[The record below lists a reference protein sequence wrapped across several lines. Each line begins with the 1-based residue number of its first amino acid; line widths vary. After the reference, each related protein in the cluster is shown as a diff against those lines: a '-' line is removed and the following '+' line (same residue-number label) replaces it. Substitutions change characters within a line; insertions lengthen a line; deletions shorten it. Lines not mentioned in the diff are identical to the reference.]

1 MRKQHSGHTSS
12 VQTERI
18 LFEEHGDGL
27 WWIEGNDLSDF
38 KRLVGLRCEGPRVGF
53 EPSAVYGYAEALAQQ
68 GVTVG
73 VLRDCGIYT
82 VGTSK
87 REKPKQVKSS
97 VLFLAPELLLD
108 SVQLLRMERATPLT
122 TARLKEQAATD
133 LGSIYV
139 YQVYD
144 QVYELDWELTKVPR
158 ASLETKLLAAHQLGR
173 KVACRVVAPKTQ
185 RNGRRGDVSGEDDA
199 MSTPKGKG
207 QLRLLF

>member
-1 MRKQHSGHTSS
+1 MRKQQNGRTSS

-18 LFEEHGDGL
+18 LFEEHSDGL
-27 WWIEGNDLSDF
+27 WWLEGNDLSEF
-38 KRLVGLRCEGPRVGF
+38 TRLVGLRYEGQRVGF
-53 EPSAVYGYAEALAQQ
+53 EPSAVYGYAEELAQQ
-68 GVTVG
+68 GVTLV

-87 REKPKQVKSS
+87 KAKPMQVKSS

-122 TARLKEQAATD
+122 KARLKEQAAAD

-144 QVYELDWELTKVPR
+144 EVYEIDWELTRVPR
-158 ASLETKLLAAHQLGR
+158 ANLETILYAAHKLGK

-185 RNGRRGDVSGEDDA
+185 RNGKMAIGKTQDNPSG
-199 MSTPKGKG
+199 TLLGTG
-207 QLRLLF
+207 QIKLLF

>member
-1 MRKQHSGHTSS
+1 MKKQHNGRTSS

-18 LFEEHGDGL
+18 LFEEHSDGL
-27 WWIEGNDLSDF
+27 WWLEGNDLSEF
-38 KRLVGLRCEGPRVGF
+38 KRLVGLRCEGQRVGF
-53 EPSAVYGYAEALAQQ
+53 EPSAVYGYAEQLSQQ
-68 GVTVG
+68 GVSVV

-108 SVQLLRMERATPLT
+108 SVQLLRMERANPLT
-122 TARLKEQAATD
+122 IARLKEQAAAD

-144 QVYELDWELTKVPR
+144 EVFEIDWELTRVPR
-158 ASLETKLLAAHQLGR
+158 ASLETKLLAAHKLGK

-185 RNGRRGDVSGEDDA
+185 RNGRRSEVSGEDNA
-199 MSTPKGKG
+199 ASTPNGKG

>member
-1 MRKQHSGHTSS
+1 MRKQQRGRTSS
-12 VQTERI
+12 MQAERI
-18 LFEEHGDGL
+18 LFEEHSDGL
-27 WWIEGNDLSDF
+27 WWIADNDLREF
-38 KRLVGLRCEGPRVGF
+38 QRLVGLRCEGQRVGL
-53 EPSAVYGYAEALAQQ
+53 EPSAVYGYAEELAHQ
-68 GVTVG
+68 GVTVA

-108 SVQLLRMERATPLT
+108 SVQLLRMERATLT
-122 TARLKEQAATD
+122 TARLKEQAAAD

-144 QVYELDWELTKVPR
+144 AVYEIDWELTRVPR
-158 ASLETKLLAAHQLGR
+158 ASLEAKLLAAHKLGK

-185 RNGRRGDVSGEDDA
+185 RNGRRSDVSGEDNA

-207 QLRLLF
+207 QLQLLF

>member
-1 MRKQHSGHTSS
+1 MRKQQRGRTST

-18 LFEEHGDGL
+18 LFEERSDGL
-27 WWIEGNDLSDF
+27 WWIEGNDLTEF
-38 KRLVGLRCEGPRVGF
+38 TRLVGLRYEGQRVGF
-53 EPSAVYGYAEALAQQ
+53 DPTAVYGYADELAHQ
-68 GVTVG
+68 GVTVV

-82 VGTSK
+82 VGTSRK
-87 REKPKQVKSS
+87 EKPKQVKSS

-108 SVQLLRMERATPLT
+108 SVQLLRMKRATPLT
-122 TARLKEQAATD
+122 TARLKEQAAAD

-144 QVYELDWELTKVPR
+144 EVYEIDWELTRVPR
-158 ASLETKLLAAHQLGR
+158 ASLETILFAAHKLGK

-185 RNGRRGDVSGEDDA
+185 RNGRRSDMGGQDDA
-199 MSTPKGKG
+199 MSTPNGKG

>member
-1 MRKQHSGHTSS
+1 MRKQHSGRTSS

-18 LFEEHGDGL
+18 LFEEHVDGL
-27 WWIEGNDLSDF
+27 WWLEGNDLNDF
-38 KRLVGLRCEGPRVGF
+38 KRLTGLRCEGQRVGL
-53 EPSAVYGYAEALAQQ
+53 EPSAVYGYADELAHQ
-68 GVTVG
+68 GVTVV

-87 REKPKQVKSS
+87 HDKPKQVKSS

-108 SVQLLRMERATPLT
+108 SVQLLRMERTTPLT
-122 TARLKEQAATD
+122 TARLREQAATD

-144 QVYELDWELTKVPR
+144 EVYEIDWELTRVPR
-158 ASLETKLLAAHQLGR
+158 ASLETKLLAAHKLGR

-185 RNGRRGDVSGEDDA
+185 RNGKMAVVKTQDDPSGTSLGTSQ
-199 MSTPKGKG
+199 MK
-207 QLRLLF
+207 LLF

>member
-1 MRKQHSGHTSS
+1 MRKQQSGRTSS

-18 LFEEHGDGL
+18 LFEEHSDGL
-27 WWIEGNDLSDF
+27 WWIADNDLREF
-38 KRLVGLRCEGPRVGF
+38 KRLVGLRCEGQRVGL
-53 EPSAVYGYAEALAQQ
+53 EPSAVYGYAEELAHQ
-68 GVTVG
+68 GVTVV

-97 VLFLAPELLLD
+97 ILFLAPELLLD
-108 SVQLLRMERATPLT
+108 SVQLLRMERGTPSS
-122 TARLKEQAATD
+122 TARLREQAAAD

-144 QVYELDWELTKVPR
+144 EVYEIDWELTRVPR
-158 ASLETKLLAAHQLGR
+158 ANLETKLLAAHKLGK
-173 KVACRVVAPKTQ
+173 KVACRLVAPKTK
-185 RNGRRGDVSGEDDA
+185 RNGRRSDTEGPDDA
-199 MSTPKGKG
+199 ASTPKGKG